1 MLHDEIESAIV
12 HSQDLLFLRSGSR
25 EFRPRDVLGIRQ
37 NLIVVR
43 AGDSSLH
50 RQWLSK
56 TTQRNFDILIS
67 YDGSDSCIYKDEADY
82 YEEAPGLKWANLS
95 RLFMK
100 NRELLL
106 SYDACWFPDDDL
118 SIGAQTISRM
128 FDMFHCY
135 NLWLAQP
142 ALSAESRITH
152 PVTRAKPNS
161 RLRYTDF
168 VEIVCP
174 IFNRVSLAALGPTFA
189 DSASGY
195 ALDFLWPYLL
205 GYPKD
210 RIGILDEVAVVRLA
224 SAEGDSFFARCVSFG
239 VNPSVEADQIVKRYG
254 LNPKFRTSEYM
265 TIPLTNAFSNNT
277 IVRDGT

>member
-1 MLHDEIESAIV
+1 MLNDEIESAII
-12 HSQDLLFLRSGSR
+12 HSQDLLFLRSGYQG
-25 EFRPRDVLGIRQ
+25 FRPHDVLGIRQ
-37 NLIVVR
+37 NLIVVT

-56 TTQRNFDILIS
+56 ATRRNFDILIS
-67 YDGSDSCIYKDEADY
+67 YDGNEPGLYKDQADY
-82 YEEAPGLKWANLS
+82 YETAPGLKWANLS
-95 RLFMK
+95 RLFIR

-118 SIGAQTISRM
+118 SVDAQTISRM

-142 ALSAESRITH
+142 ALTAESRITH
-152 PVTRAKPNS
+152 PVTEAKPNS
-161 RLRYTDF
+161 RLRFTDF

-189 DSASGY
+189 ASASGY
-195 ALDFLWPYLL
+195 ALDYLWPYLL

-224 SAEGDSFFARCVSFG
+224 SARDDSFLARCLSIG
-239 VNPSVEADQIVKRYG
+239 VNPGFESDRIIKRYG
-254 LNPKFRTSEYM
+254 LNPELRRTEYM
-265 TIPLTNAFSNNT
+265 TIPLTST
-277 IVRDGT
+277 DV